1 MDRSGRLQLEFFI
14 LVRLRQAIPRLC
26 GLPVWARFADADN
39 LNYTKPFER
48 VGDIVSRLVAQTR
61 RHFRGPAYAS
71 TSQPVRETI

>member
-1 MDRSGRLQLEFFI
+1 MDRFGRLQLEFFI

-39 LNYTKPFER
+39 LNYTKPFE
-48 VGDIVSRLVAQTR
+48 SRLVAQTR

-71 TSQPVRETI
+71 TSQPVSETI